1 MLPFQGLPHE
11 TLSGV
16 HTMDPVTMSGL
27 LKADEEKI
35 RNELKADAAFDKN
48 RKQSAVR
55 LDDSFSKLLLRY
67 NAACT
72 DDPVKQAVADCQ
84 TAAVRDML
92 PLLTAGTAQK
102 EISKRRFRTGGVIA
116 LLIAVI
122 FALISV
128 LLVRDYYLV
137 GCAMIALAAVCAF
150 LAGRLWYGE
159 REVRVRAGLDP
170 EIVWRTLKKTTETM
184 DRKTAEFLGLYKGWQ
199 QEAETA
205 APASSSVLDPE
216 SLKLVGD
223 LLEALYAENGDYALR
238 QLKQLLPWLRRQGID
253 VKNYST
259 DTAEL
264 FELLPTKKA
273 SATQRPALVSEGK
286 LLLVGRATEHVDT

>member
-1 MLPFQGLPHE
+1 
-11 TLSGV
+11 
-16 HTMDPVTMSGL
+16 MSGL

-55 LDDSFSKLLLRY
+55 LDEAFSKILLRY

-72 DDPVKQAVADCQ
+72 DDPMRQAVADCQ

-92 PLLTAGTAQK
+92 GLLTAGTAQK

-116 LLIAVI
+116 LLTAIIFGLIA
-122 FALISV
+122 A
-128 LLVRDYYLV
+128 LLVKEYYLV
-137 GCAMIALAAVCAF
+137 GCILIGAAALSAF

-159 REVRVRAGLDP
+159 REVRIRAGLDP
-170 EIVWRTLKKTTETM
+170 ETVWRTLKKTTETV
-184 DRKTAEFLGLYKGWQ
+184 DRKTEEFLDQAKGWQ
-199 QEAETA
+199 KDATAA
-205 APASSSVLDPE
+205 APAQQASSPDDE
-216 SLKLVGD
+216 SLKLIGD

-238 QLKQLLPWLRRQGID
+238 QLKQLLPWLRRQGIE
-253 VKNYST
+253 VKNYSA
-259 DTAEL
+259 DTAEY

-273 SATQRPALVSEGK
+273 SSTQRPALVSGDK
-286 LLLVGRATEHVDT
+286 LLLVGRATEHIDA